1 MFKIIRNTLF
11 VPSAFEDK
19 FDATCFNIILFDIFF
34 VPLFPWFSISVSLPI
49 LLLWYIQKGYLTK
62 FEPEHKHFPVVVVL
76 MAMSTLLSLVGFE
89 DASYNTDFFTSF
101 KRFVQYTTSFCY
113 FFFFMYFFV
122 QYQRKITNI
131 VFWGI
136 VYITLFA
143 LIYYFYQDTFIHFKQ
158 VVCRFDP
165 QVNRWLDGNIL
176 AVYRFNFLWADPNNV
191 AYAITSLALFYIIEE
206 KESAFKKYIVLVC
219 LLYVLLCTMSFGGL
233 GVAAILIPYVCLFS
247 DRFRSGDSSII
258 IGVLAIILI
267 IGFISYNFDYLYQ
280 VYDSGIRTRQDL
292 YGADGMSGGGGR
304 WKDFLRGINNF
315 NPLFLIVG
323 SGQEGFVTEIG
334 HIYVWYM
341 YGLPVYIYFLYI
353 LFRKRARQTVIEYL
367 PIVPMFV
374 GFTMNIAIGEQKY
387 LLLLLLI
394 SAYYSAK
401 SYKLKIDIIK

>member
-11 VPSAFEDK
+11 VPSAFDDN

-49 LLLWYIQKGYLTK
+49 LLIWYFQKGYLTT
-62 FEPEHKHFPVVVVL
+62 FEPEHKYFPVVVVL

-89 DASYNTDFFTSF
+89 GASYNTDFFTSF

-113 FFFFMYFFV
+113 FFSFMYFFV

-143 LIYYFYQDTFIHFKQ
+143 LFYYFYQDTFIQFKQ
-158 VVCRFDP
+158 VICPFDP
-165 QVNRWLDGNIL
+165 QVNRWLDGNIM

-206 KESAFKKYIVLVC
+206 KESTFKKYIVLVC
-219 LLYVLLCTMSFGGL
+219 LLYVLLCTMSIGGL
-233 GVAAILIPYVCLFS
+233 GVAAILIPYVFLFS
-247 DRFRSGDSSII
+247 DRFRSGVSSII

-280 VYDSGIRTRQDL
+280 VYDSGIRARQDI

-304 WKDFLRGINNF
+304 WKDLLRGIHNF

-353 LFRKRARQTVIEYL
+353 LFRKRDRQTVIEYL

-401 SYKLKIDIIK
+401 SYILKWIL

>member
-19 FDATCFNIILFDIFF
+19 FGATCFNIILFDIFF

-49 LLLWYIQKGYLTK
+49 LLIWYFKKGYLTK
-62 FEPEHKHFPVVVVL
+62 FEPEHKYFPVVVVL

-136 VYITLFA
+136 VYITFFA
-143 LIYYFYQDTFIHFKQ
+143 LFYYFYQDTFIQFKQ
-158 VVCRFDP
+158 VFCRFDP
-165 QVNRWLDGNIL
+165 QVNRWLDGNTL

-191 AYAITSLALFYIIEE
+191 AYAITSLVLFYIIEE
-206 KESAFKKYIVLVC
+206 KESTFKKYIVLVC
-219 LLYVLLCTMSFGGL
+219 LLYVLLCTMSIGGL
-233 GVAAILIPYVCLFS
+233 GVAAILIPYVFLFS

-258 IGVLAIILI
+258 IGVLAIILM

-280 VYDSGIRTRQDL
+280 VYDSGIRARQGF

-304 WKDFLRGINNF
+304 WDDLLRGINKF

-353 LFRKRARQTVIEYL
+353 LFRKRYRQTVIEYL

-394 SAYYSAK
+394 CAYYSAK
-401 SYKLKIDIIK
+401 SYKLKMDIIK

>member
-1 MFKIIRNTLF
+1 MFGKKKKILF
-11 VPSAFEDK
+11 APTVIEDK
-19 FDATCFNIILFDIFF
+19 FDSICFNLILFDIFF

-49 LLLWYIQKGYLTK
+49 LLLWYIKKGYLTK
-62 FEPEHKHFPVVVVL
+62 FEPEHKYFSVVFFL
-76 MAMSTLLSLVGFE
+76 MAVSTMLSLIGFE

-113 FFFFMYFFV
+113 YFFFMYFFV
-122 QYQRKITNI
+122 QYQRNITNI

-143 LIYYFYQDTFIHFKQ
+143 LFYYLYQDSFIQFKQ

-165 QVNRWLDGNIL
+165 QVNRWLDGNQL
-176 AVYRFNFLWADPNNV
+176 AVYRFNYLWADPNNV
-191 AYAITSLALFYIIEE
+191 AYAIASLALFYIIEE
-206 KESAFKKYIVLVC
+206 HESIFKKYIVLVC
-219 LLYVLLCTMSFGGL
+219 LLYVLLCTMSIGGI
-233 GVAAILIPYVCLFS
+233 GVTAILIPYVFFFS
-247 DRFRSGDSSII
+247 DRFRTGGSSIK

-267 IGFISYNFDYLYQ
+267 IGYISYNFDYLYQ
-280 VYDSGIRTRQDL
+280 IYDSGIRARQDI
-292 YGADGMSGGGGR
+292 YGADGMAGGGGR
-304 WKDFLRGINNF
+304 WNDLLRGINKF

-341 YGLPVYIYFLYI
+341 YGLPVYIYFLYV
-353 LFRKRARQTVIEYL
+353 LFGKRSKLTFIEYL

-387 LLLLLLI
+387 LLILLLI

-401 SYKLKIDIIK
+401 SYRLKKKL